1 MSARLASAVL
11 LCVALGLGL
20 GCTRKPGWPPA
31 PAKLHLGEDAC
42 ASCRMIISDAR
53 FGAQLHQRGAAP
65 QQFDDLGCLLD
76 VVPRQA
82 GPIDPV
88 GVFVRSYPDGAWL
101 RGDHAQVVHIPG
113 LDAPMGSGLAAF
125 ATPEEAAA
133 EVARHPG
140 ATSQSLVD
148 LLSKPRARADRRG
161 LP

>member
-1 MSARLASAVL
+1 MSGRRASLAVL
-11 LCVALGLGL
+11 LFATLGL

-53 FGAQLHQRGAAP
+53 FGAQLHRRDAAP
-65 QQFDDLGCLLD
+65 MQFDDLGCLLE
-76 VVPRQA
+76 VVAGQP

-101 RGDHAQVVHIPG
+101 RGDHVQVVKATG
-113 LDAPMGSGLAAF
+113 LDAPMGSGMAAF
-125 ATPEEAAA
+125 ATPEQAAA

-148 LLSKPRARADRRG
+148 LLSKPRERADRRG